1 MSRLKKRREL
11 APRLGLHP
19 EWRDDLRVVRAL
31 DKRQNLQPPELPLS
45 RKNSDEINHG
55 YHG

>member
-11 APRLGLHP
+11 APRSGLHP